1 MPTAFCQTATIKN
14 SGLEVA
20 TWAGDKTGG
29 SKPLSRL
36 LCQKTQTSSSK
47 DQTEGFAFLPQIS
60 WSGGP
65 KVTVFKLRWGTGRRQ
80 NTGLDLIFGC
90 GYLVEFYWQRNYNP
104 WSSPNCPGSKQGYK
118 SSTFP
123 PWIWLWRS
131 VSTRPSWRVGLLWQV
146 AIQRTCWPARSIF
159 TIPAVGVDNHP
170 QEWFLFIQFSM
181 AVCCFCFT
189 SVYGMHWEKITWV

>member
-1 MPTAFCQTATIKN
+1 MPTAFCQTAAIKN

-65 KVTVFKLRWGTGRRQ
+65 KVTVFKLRWGIGRRC

-118 SSTFP
+118 KLYIPTLDMAMKVNGQGGP
-123 PWIWLWRS
+123 PREWDCDGS
-131 VSTRPSWRVGLLWQV
+131 GYPKDLLACQKH
-146 AIQRTCWPARSIF
+146 RHYSCS
-159 TIPAVGVDNHP
+159 G
-170 QEWFLFIQFSM
+170 S
-181 AVCCFCFT
+181 
-189 SVYGMHWEKITWV
+189 G